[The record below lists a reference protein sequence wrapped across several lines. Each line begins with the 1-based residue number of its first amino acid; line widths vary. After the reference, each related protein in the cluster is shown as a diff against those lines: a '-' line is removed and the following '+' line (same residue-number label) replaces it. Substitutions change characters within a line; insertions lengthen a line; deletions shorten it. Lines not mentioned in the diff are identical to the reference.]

1 MKKTLLFFA
10 LSLLLFNCNELDKLT
25 VFNLDYTESITIQ
38 SSANINFPFDVSTPD
53 VSTNSN
59 SSFAS
64 NNTSKDL
71 IEDIRLNQLI
81 LTITTPSSGD
91 FSFLK
96 SITLYI
102 SADGLPETKIATKT
116 TIPENQGNTLTLD
129 VEDVDLKEY
138 IKKDTY
144 KLRLNTVTD
153 KLITEDQEV
162 DVYSQFKVNAKIL
175 GI

>member
-1 MKKTLLFFA
+1 MKQILLVFT

-25 VFNLDYTESITIQ
+25 VFDLAYTESVTIQ
-38 SSANINFPFDVSTPD
+38 SGANVNLPFDISTPD
-53 VSTNSN
+53 VSANSN

-64 NNTSKDL
+64 NNTNKDL
-71 IEDIRLNQLI
+71 VEDIRLKQLI
-81 LTITTPSSGD
+81 LTITAPSSGE

-102 SADGLPETKIATKT
+102 SADGLPETKIAGKT
-116 TIPENQGNTLTLD
+116 NIPDNQGNTLTLD
-129 VEDVDLKEY
+129 VEDVDLREY

-162 DVYSQFKVNAKIL
+162 EVYSQFKVNAKIL
-175 GI
+175 GV